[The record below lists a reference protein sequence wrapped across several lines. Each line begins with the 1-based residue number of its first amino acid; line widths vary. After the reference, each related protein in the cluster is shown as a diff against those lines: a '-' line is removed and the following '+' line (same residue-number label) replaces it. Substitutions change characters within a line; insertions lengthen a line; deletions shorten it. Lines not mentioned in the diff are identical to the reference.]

1 LNKRQEIEINI
12 KQKQEKTEDH
22 KEMDEE
28 QKKVED
34 LKDQDTKSTKKGR
47 EKKVQ
52 RLEEMNKQELLKRL
66 KDTEEKSQENYDL
79 YMRTYAE
86 MENIKKR
93 GIKER
98 QEFTKYANESFIKE
112 ILPVIDNLQKAI
124 SHAQNDRNSSG
135 LLEGIQLTLDGLMK
149 TLEKA
154 GVKEIEAEGK
164 PFDPS
169 FHEAISQ
176 QIDDKVGPGH
186 VIMELQKGYLL
197 NGRLI
202 RPSMVIISQGNSNN
216 KVKSA

>member
-1 LNKRQEIEINI
+1 MSGTEINI
-12 KQKQEKTEDH
+12 KEEQEKTEDH

-28 QKKVED
+28 QRKAED

-52 RLEEMNKQELLKRL
+52 RVEEMNKQELLNRL

-98 QEFTKYANESFIKE
+98 EELTKYANESFIKE

-135 LLEGIQLTLDGLMK
+135 LLEGIELTLDGLIK

-176 QIDDKVGPGH
+176 QIDDRVAPGH

-202 RPSMVIISQGNSNN
+202 RPSMVVISQGNSNN

>member
-1 LNKRQEIEINI
+1 MSGTEINI
-12 KQKQEKTEDH
+12 KEEQEKTEDH

-28 QKKVED
+28 QRKAED

-52 RLEEMNKQELLKRL
+52 RVEEMNKQELLNRL

-98 QEFTKYANESFIKE
+98 EELTKYANESFIKE

-135 LLEGIQLTLDGLMK
+135 LLEGIELTLDGLIK

-176 QIDDKVGPGH
+176 QIDDRVAPRH

-202 RPSMVIISQGNSNN
+202 RPSMVVISQGNSNN